1 VSIVRNSHCIKLI
14 LHIPLKSA
22 DRHFKLYKIIILP
35 ERISS
40 GKLVQ
45 YAIECSYLATQVIYH
60 GYIPFTEKDYSKCAT
75 STITV
80 CALDSAMFNTQR
92 LTVPLAYFS
101 RVKTANN
108 CVREIYFQQ
117 STMIRH
123 PNIRVYH
130 FPTPHHLTLGCP
142 GNEASPPS
150 TQVLVNAGLLF
161 NASACHVSTENL
173 RIYPTLRGSMQT
185 EFNTRHISLPDKVP
199 IVTQHEYHQL
209 HELTP
214 PILQELDSYDLIS
227 QTLCIQW
234 SSIPCYTCTKLHEN
248 VKQNT
253 LAHNCYLDYYYF
265 VIRIIVYSTTST
277 LRQTTMCHYQNTR

>member
-1 VSIVRNSHCIKLI
+1 MSIVRNSHCIKLI

-101 RVKTANN
+101 RVQTVKSYVRNLLFNN
-108 CVREIYFQQ
+108 QRNVWL
-117 STMIRH
+117 
-123 PNIRVYH
+123 YH
-130 FPTPHHLTLGCP
+130 FPMPQLTLRYP
-142 GNEASPPS
+142 GTKPVLPS
-150 TQVLVNAGLLF
+150 
-161 NASACHVSTENL
+161 H
-173 RIYPTLRGSMQT
+173 
-185 EFNTRHISLPDKVP
+185 K
-199 IVTQHEYHQL
+199 
-209 HELTP
+209 
-214 PILQELDSYDLIS
+214 
-227 QTLCIQW
+227 
-234 SSIPCYTCTKLHEN
+234 
-248 VKQNT
+248 
-253 LAHNCYLDYYYF
+253 
-265 VIRIIVYSTTST
+265 YS
-277 LRQTTMCHYQNTR
+277 